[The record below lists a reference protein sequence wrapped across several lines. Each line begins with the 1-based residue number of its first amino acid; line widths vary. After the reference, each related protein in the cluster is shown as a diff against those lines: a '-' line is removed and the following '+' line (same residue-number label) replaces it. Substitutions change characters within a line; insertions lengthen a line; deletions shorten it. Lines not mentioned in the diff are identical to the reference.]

1 MITGATVEAL
11 GERRRARAAKD
22 ARLDQLASAIR
33 DDHDR
38 WLAHVAGAA
47 GCAHPIRLV
56 GNLTHVETSTGRIT
70 ADTHTSAMPDGVLYT
85 PCGNRRASV
94 CPGCAETYRADIYQ
108 LVTAGLMGGKT
119 VPATVTQHPVRV
131 PDRHR
136 PLVRA
141 GPRPPHRPR
150 RSHCRAAL
158 GAPSS
163 TATTA
168 TRWLASPA
176 TTPTAARS
184 AAAVPGLL

>member
-38 WLAHVAGAA
+38 WLAHVVGAA

-94 CPGCAETYRADIYQ
+94 CPGCAGD
-108 LVTAGLMGGKT
+108 LPG
-119 VPATVTQHPVRV
+119 
-131 PDRHR
+131 RHLPTR
-136 PLVRA
+136 SS
-141 GPRPPHRPR
+141 PR
-150 RSHCRAAL
+150 
-158 GAPSS
+158 G
-163 TATTA
+163 
-168 TRWLASPA
+168 
-176 TTPTAARS
+176 
-184 AAAVPGLL
+184 